1 MKITFDEYTMQ
12 KTALFSNGLQVIE
25 HNGRFLLCKEY
36 KGEYR
41 VFLDTSSF
49 DYAIQYGQKM

>member
-1 MKITFDEYTMQ
+1 MYISYNEYSMN
-12 KTALFSNGLQVIE
+12 KTASFANGLQVIE

-36 KGEYR
+36 KGQYK
-41 VFLDTSSF
+41 VFLSTACF

>member
-1 MKITFDEYTMQ
+1 MKITVNEYTMN
-12 KTALFSNGLQVIE
+12 KAALFSNGLQVIE
-25 HNGRFLLCKEY
+25 HCGRFLLCKEY

-41 VFLDTSSF
+41 VFLNTSSF